1 MTTTLYLIR
10 HGETDAN
17 AAGVWQGSTDSP
29 LNERGMAQAR
39 ALAQRIAREQL
50 PIHVIYSSPLRRA
63 QQTAAFVAE
72 ALGGTHI
79 IADPG
84 LAEFHLGEWE
94 GLTYDQLKDEKHLW
108 ELMADDPDFAPPG
121 GESPRAFAMRLLHS
135 FQTIMQTHSGESV
148 AIVGH
153 GGAIATALSLILDQS
168 GDTWRQYQVLN
179 ASLSKLVLDPD
190 PRLALLSDVSHLKE
204 IGNLGEWQ

>member
-1 MTTTLYLIR
+1 MTILYLIR
-10 HGETDAN
+10 HGETNAN

-39 ALAQRIAREQL
+39 ALAHRMAREQI

-63 QQTAAFVAE
+63 RQTAEFIAE
-72 ALGGTHI
+72 ALGGVDI
-79 IADPG
+79 VNDPN

-94 GLTYDQLKDEKHLW
+94 GLTYEQLKDEKRLW
-108 ELMADDPDFAPPG
+108 ELMAADPDFAPPG
-121 GESPRAFAMRLLHS
+121 GESPRTFALRLLHS
-135 FQTIMQTHSGESV
+135 FQTIAQAHAGETV
-148 AIVGH
+148 AVVGH

-190 PRLALLSDVSHLKE
+190 PRLAFLSDVSHLKE